1 MRFIASVLSVAPAL
15 GFTSFNSPDLPGN
28 WALPTDAGFG
38 ADVGV
43 SGVPDIQVKFQFKP
57 EDASTYVA
65 DSEAEISMAKR
76 LAALRADKAK
86 YSFLKK
92 GTDEILAAMNSV
104 PATGTVASSG
114 MESLIEGLR
123 NSPRPR
129 PRRSF
134 LARAD
139 PMEMIP
145 AGVTS
150 GLRNEMDKNRP
161 YTLVLHAPEE
171 SGSETNRAL
180 DALTR
185 VELHAEHALESAKVA
200 EQSRLLNEEIAAIQD
215 IVGHHHSFL
224 QGHTSIKTDARIVLH
239 PVGYARA
246 ALKSG
251 VSAIE
256 RAEASRQLAAAAS
269 DNSLKKNLLAAEIA
283 KIGRIVRGA

>member
-1 MRFIASVLSVAPAL
+1 MSVLL
-15 GFTSFNSPDLPGN
+15 GRKTPKNC
-28 WALPTDAGFG
+28 
-38 ADVGV
+38 
-43 SGVPDIQVKFQFKP
+43 FK
-57 EDASTYVA
+57 
-65 DSEAEISMAKR
+65 
-76 LAALRADKAK
+76 
-86 YSFLKK
+86 KK
-92 GTDEILAAMNSV
+92 GYLELDFFFFNILRPNSHV
-104 PATGTVASSG
+104 
-114 MESLIEGLR
+114 
-123 NSPRPR
+123 RPVR
-129 PRRSF
+129 WYSKYVIIF
-134 LARAD
+134 SQKMTKKCLQKAD

-150 GLRNEMDKNRP
+150 GLKNEMDKNRP

-200 EQSRLLNEEIAAIQD
+200 EQSRLLNEEIAAIQSL
-215 IVGHHHSFL
+215 VLGHRSFL

-239 PVGYARA
+239 PVGYAKA

-256 RAEASRQLAAAAS
+256 RAEASRQLAAASS
-269 DNSLKKNLLAAEIA
+269 DNSLKRNLLAAEIA